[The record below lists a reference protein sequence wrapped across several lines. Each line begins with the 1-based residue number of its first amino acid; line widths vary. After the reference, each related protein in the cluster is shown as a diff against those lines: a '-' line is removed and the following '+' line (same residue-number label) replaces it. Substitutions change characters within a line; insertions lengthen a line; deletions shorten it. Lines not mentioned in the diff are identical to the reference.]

1 MQLYLVTNVID
12 GDTFEV
18 SPDIPRNGVLQTSM
32 QPLETPNMFKKVR
45 LANIN
50 TPESGTHQG
59 EQATLYLKGLLE
71 GKRVTLKPTDISYDR
86 VVSEVWRY
94 PDHLFVNAMMVY
106 SRYANWA

>member
-45 LANIN
+45 LANIM
-50 TPESGTHQG
+50 HQK
-59 EQATLYLKGLLE
+59 AVPIK
-71 GKRVTLKPTDISYDR
+71 
-86 VVSEVWRY
+86 VSK
-94 PDHLFVNAMMVY
+94 LC
-106 SRYANWA
+106 SI